1 MTGSVKPLCYN
12 VLQNMHSTIQ
22 NGRGSMKKVII
33 AVSIICLFATCSFAG
48 DLIFSPIIEKPAPG
62 EMDTYIVTSD
72 DGPTKVLNV
81 ISYDYLDDD
90 TYAIIDNKGNTTII
104 MKMDD

>member
-1 MTGSVKPLCYN
+1 
-12 VLQNMHSTIQ
+12 
-22 NGRGSMKKVII
+22 MKKVII

-104 MKMDD
+104 MKMDDYSRFNFLPDR